1 MKNWTRQIGVA
12 LRALILLT
20 VILGIAYPLVMT
32 GFAQVAFHD
41 RANGSLI
48 TRTGGPTSDPKAA
61 VGSELLG
68 QNFDGGQWFHP
79 RPSAAG
85 DNGYDGLSSAAS
97 NLGPDNPDLKKQVVR
112 LRAKIAATEHVA
124 PSAVPPDALTASGS
138 GLDPDISPAYAKI
151 QVDRVAAA
159 NHLDR
164 ASVARLVRENTAG
177 RDAGFIGDPHVNVLR
192 LNLEVERLAAQ

>member
-1 MKNWTRQIGVA
+1 MKNWMRQIGA
-12 LRALILLT
+12 GLRAVLILT
-20 VILGIAYPLVMT
+20 AILGIAYPLVMT

-41 RANGSLI
+41 KANGSLI
-48 TRTGGPTSDPKAA
+48 TRTGDSTSDPKKA
-61 VGSELLG
+61 VGSALLG
-68 QNFDGGQWFHP
+68 QNFDGNRWFHP

-85 DNGYDGLSSAAS
+85 DNGYDGLSSSAS
-97 NLGPDNPDLKKQVVR
+97 NLGPNSPDLKKQVVR

-124 PSAVPPDALTASGS
+124 PSTVPPDALTASGS

-151 QVDRVAAA
+151 QINRVADA

-164 ASVARLVRENTAG
+164 ATVARLVRANTAG

-192 LNLEVERLAAQ
+192 LNIKIEKLAAQ